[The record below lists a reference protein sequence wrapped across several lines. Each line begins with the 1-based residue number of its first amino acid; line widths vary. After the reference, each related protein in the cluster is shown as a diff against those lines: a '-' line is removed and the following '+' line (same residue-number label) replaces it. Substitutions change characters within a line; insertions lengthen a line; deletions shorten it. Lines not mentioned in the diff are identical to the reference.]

1 MLYKTYTN
9 DSNLIKCFSRNI
21 NDKCNEGIAMKN
33 INNLKKIREI
43 YGTTQE
49 EIAKVAGV
57 TRSTVSQWETDSI
70 KTTNTKLEK
79 LSLFYGIGSEYFYE
93 EEVDDTARGMAI
105 DSYNRENEIVQASK
119 EHRNKAD
126 EFAKMLEGTT
136 FIQARGKFIFAMKM
150 LLVTADYGEL
160 EDLKVAYQITE
171 KTAQRLKAFMVIRE
185 QEEEKSKNDQATL
198 FDSLDTY
205 SE

>member
-1 MLYKTYTN
+1 
-9 DSNLIKCFSRNI
+9 
-21 NDKCNEGIAMKN
+21 MKN
-33 INNLKKIREI
+33 INNMKKIREI

-57 TRSTVSQWETDSI
+57 TRSTVSQWETGSI
-70 KTTNTKLEK
+70 KATNTKLEK
-79 LSLFYGIGSEYFYE
+79 LSLFYGIGPEYFYE
-93 EEVDDTARGMAI
+93 EEMDDTAKGMVI
-105 DSYNRENEIVQASK
+105 DSSNKEKEIAQASK

-136 FIQARGKFIFAMKM
+136 FIQARGKFMFAMKM
-150 LLVTADYGEL
+150 LLATADYGEL

-171 KTAQRLKAFMVIRE
+171 KMAQRLKAFIEIRE
-185 QEEEKSKNDQATL
+185 QEEEEKSKNDQATL
-198 FDSLDTY
+198 FDLLDTY